1 MAHYARPDC
10 DVSDDG
16 NWESSED
23 EMGMPVF
30 YTAIDESSAD
40 DGSTY
45 VTGADDGAGNELII
59 GLDNNISEDPGVTTG
74 HKLITRWKTDE
85 GGTSGGTLVVTL
97 LESSTTRMQVSI
109 DTTNEGSL
117 TTTTHA
123 PTNTT
128 GTIGNYNNLKIHFS
142 YTDDDAGVENV
153 LITQA
158 YLEAPDEAA
167 AAAATSEAF
176 LLFVD

>member
-1 MAHYARPDC
+1 MAQYARPDS

-16 NWESSED
+16 NWESTEED
-23 EMGMPVF
+23 EGTPVF

-45 VTGADDGAGNELII
+45 ITGADDGIGNELIV
-59 GLDNNISEDPGVTTG
+59 GLDNNITDPSVTTG
-74 HKLITRWKTDE
+74 HKLIFRWKTDE
-85 GGTSGGTLVVTL
+85 GGTSGGTLTVTL
-97 LESSTTRMQVSI
+97 LENSTTRMTVNV
-109 DTTNEGSL
+109 DTTGEGSW

-158 YLEAPDEAA
+158 YLEAPDAAA

>member
-1 MAHYARPDC
+1 MAQYARPDA
-10 DVSDDG
+10 DLSDDG
-16 NWESSED
+16 NWESTEED
-23 EMGMPVF
+23 MGSPIF

-40 DGSTY
+40 TGTY
-45 VTGADDGAGNELII
+45 VTGADDGAGNELIV
-59 GLDNNISEDPGVTTG
+59 GLDNNITDPGVTTG

-109 DTTNEGSL
+109 DTTNEGSW

-128 GTIGNYNNLKIHFS
+128 GTIGNYNNLKIKFE
-142 YTDDDAGVENV
+142 YTDDDASVENV

-158 YLEAPDEAA
+158 YLEAPDEAEDET
-167 AAAATSEAF
+167 ATSPAF
-176 LLFVD
+176 LMFVDL